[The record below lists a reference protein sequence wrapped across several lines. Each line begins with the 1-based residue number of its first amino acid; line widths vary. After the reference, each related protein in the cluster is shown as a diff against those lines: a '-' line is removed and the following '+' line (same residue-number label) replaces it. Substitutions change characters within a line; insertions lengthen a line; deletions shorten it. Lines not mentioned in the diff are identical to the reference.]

1 MQRTFVGILS
11 LVSILLTAC
20 GGSGDSSSGGGGE
33 QPESNPIA
41 GTFAGS
47 QTKTVTYSV
56 SGITVSEI
64 ETTPFRLD
72 VNSVGNTVTVVDEG
86 FQAAGPIVD
95 GRFSVSADS
104 PYTRGTLSCN
114 GVATYTGSIAATD
127 TNGDV
132 SAEYLC
138 SDDTRFPGAGL
149 FSGSEAGTFTGS
161 K

>member
-1 MQRTFVGILS
+1 MQRTFIGILS

-41 GTFAGS
+41 GTFTGS

-64 ETTPFRLD
+64 ETTSFRLD

-104 PYTRGTLSCN
+104 PFTRGTLSCN